1 VRGEG
6 VEDGSLRTRAT
17 RMVQPESGGVDWR
30 SESQGGAA
38 NGEEQKEGKKGSKE
52 RWWWVYRSWN
62 RFWTF
67 PMSFVIN

>member
-1 VRGEG
+1 M
-6 VEDGSLRTRAT
+6 A
-17 RMVQPESGGVDWR
+17 QPESGGVDWR